1 MPKQENIFTI
11 SYALAGYSQQKLASQ
26 IANFKNEW
34 CQNINKIIFSE
45 VFNNFVNSLSTWYF
59 KFRFELTCSHK
70 FDLSDIFF
78 NELFM
83 PGCSDLIA
91 RAHSCH
97 LLPIQC
103 SPLS

>member
-1 MPKQENIFTI
+1 MPWLVTDSRNW
-11 SYALAGYSQQKLASQ
+11 LARLLTLKMNGVKT
-26 IANFKNEW
+26 F
-34 CQNINKIIFSE
+34 NKIIFSE